1 MPQFGLLSHVISLR
15 LSSGHSGLVLTLHAT
30 CASLSSTC
38 LLVVDLIVWDT
49 SLLELW
55 LGTYFVGFPP
65 PSQLCW
71 LLRFQNPPQTHRWE
85 GFPVVWKLLLLHDS
99 LPILVSIPNS
109 FVSHFVF
116 CISSY
121 LLSKRMGYL
130 SGCVVSSDSI
140 QKLYSGSCSSFKW
153 SFDDF
158 VGEKVGSPSCS
169 SGIFFSNLSLKY
181 FKISLEISSLI
192 HMLFRSLLF
201 AV

>member
-1 MPQFGLLSHVISLR
+1 M
-15 LSSGHSGLVLTLHAT
+15 LSSEISKSPT
-30 CASLSSTC
+30 
-38 LLVVDLIVWDT
+38 D
-49 SLLELW
+49 
-55 LGTYFVGFPP
+55 PP
-65 PSQLCW
+65 V
-71 LLRFQNPPQTHRWE
+71 R

-116 CISSY
+116 CILSY
-121 LLSKRMGYL
+121 LLSKRMDCL

-153 SFDDF
+153 SFDEF
-158 VGEKVGSPSCS
+158 VGEKVGSPSYS

-201 AV
+201 NFGDFPVIFMLLIFNLVSLSESKDCMFLFS